1 MAPFVSQKLD
11 FLMKLVDVPNNA
23 LGKAVSFDAS
33 YISRIRAGRRN
44 LPTHK
49 SFIEPASAFLARH
62 ITETYQKDVMAK
74 LTSCGAQWPE
84 DMGQAAACIAAWLR
98 SSADEKAVSQS
109 VPDTGALPRAFGAEN
124 AVRFFY
130 GNDGKR
136 QAVIAFLS
144 ALLREH
150 GAPPPLLL
158 ASDEDMSWMY
168 EKKSFA
174 REWASLLGAYIQ
186 KGGRIKIVHTIK
198 RDIGEM
204 MEAVK
209 KWLPFYATGAIEPY
223 HCTRLRDYIFRRS
236 LFVAAGHSAVVS
248 NSIESRVDGMA
259 NLLIVDAQAAIAL
272 EREFNN
278 YLTLCQPLL
287 SVFTPKN
294 SDAFHHPLE
303 RLMKKDA
310 GVIIRHKLPL
320 WGLLPKA
327 SAQKIARRLDC
338 PLFAKTCEK
347 MHRRLL
353 DFFSTGQSVTEIL
366 RLPPPE
372 MVKADGVVLTLTD
385 LLAMPE
391 LRLNAGETA
400 DLVCAAAACME
411 RRPNYRIVFEQEDAP
426 IMSIVAKENGG
437 TLLFSPQPP
446 SVALYAGTIGIS
458 EAFYE
463 YLGKMAAAGSDRK
476 EVLKELRRYEEI
488 LRQGM
493 PRPRT

>member
-11 FLMKLVDVPNNA
+11 FLMKLVNVPNNA

-33 YISRIRAGRRN
+33 YISRIRAGIRN

-49 SFIEPASAFLARH
+49 SFLEPASAFLARH
-62 ITETYQKDVMAK
+62 ITEAYQKEVMVK

-84 DMGQAAACIAAWLR
+84 DIGQAAACIAAWLR
-98 SSADEKAVSQS
+98 SPAEEKAVSPS
-109 VPDTGALPRAFGAEN
+109 VPDAGALPSTFGRET

-130 GNDGKR
+130 GNEGKR
-136 QAVIAFLS
+136 QAVIEFLS
-144 ALLREH
+144 ALLREQ
-150 GAPPPLLL
+150 GAPPPLFL

-259 NLLIVDAQAAIAL
+259 NLLIVDTQAAIAL

-278 YLTLCQPLL
+278 YLSLCQPLL

-294 SDAFHHPLE
+294 SDAFYHPLE

-310 GVIIRHKLPL
+310 GLIIRHKLPL

-353 DFFSTGQSVTEIL
+353 EFFATGQSVTEIL

-372 MVKADGVVLTLTD
+372 TVRASGIVLTLTD

-391 LRLNAGETA
+391 LRLNAEETA
-400 DLVCAAAACME
+400 DLIHAAAACME
-411 RRPNYRIVFEQEDAP
+411 KRPNYRIVFEPEDAP
-426 IMSIVAKENGG
+426 LMSVLSKENGG

-463 YLGKMAAAGSDRK
+463 YLGKMAAAGPDRK
-476 EVLKELRRYEEI
+476 AVLKELRSYEEI
-488 LRQGM
+488 LRQGS
-493 PRPRT
+493 PEPHT